1 MQDEVPFQDKPDWR
15 QRLRTYLLD
24 LDSRLDFGLFH
35 SGRMAREAFERFRD
49 FMDRFHVAGWRRWLV
64 VEPLSELATMGAGG
78 LLLALALAVPAFRE
92 IGRAS
97 CR

>member
-1 MQDEVPFQDKPDWR
+1 MQDQVPFPERPSWQ

-35 SGRMAREAFERFRD
+35 GTSMARELFERFRD

-64 VEPLSELATMGAGG
+64 VEPLSELASLGTGG
-78 LLLALALAVPAFRE
+78 LLLALAHW
-92 IGRAS
+92 
-97 CR
+97 